1 MSKRKINFI
10 SLLEDYFEIYLPYS
24 RGLSL
29 NTINSYKQ
37 SFILL
42 MRFMLE
48 KKGIVA
54 SSIQF
59 SDLTYETLLE
69 FWNPA
74 SFYRIYFFS

>member
-10 SLLEDYFEIYLPYS
+10 SLLEDHFEIYLPYS

-48 KKGIVA
+48 KK
-54 SSIQF
+54 
-59 SDLTYETLLE
+59 TLLQ
-69 FWNPA
+69 A
-74 SFYRIYFFS
+74 VSSFLI

>member
-37 SFILL
+37 SFILF

-48 KKGIVA
+48 KKALLQAV
-54 SSIQF
+54 SSFLI
-59 SDLTYETLLE
+59 
-69 FWNPA
+69 
-74 SFYRIYFFS
+74 

>member
-48 KKGIVA
+48 KKALLQAV
-54 SSIQF
+54 SSFLI
-59 SDLTYETLLE
+59 
-69 FWNPA
+69 
-74 SFYRIYFFS
+74 